1 MIRTGIFGGSFNP
14 VHNGHLAI
22 ADAICQRGLVDELW
36 LMVSPQNPLKE
47 NTTLMDDDFRLRLA
61 QIATKGYPHIKVS
74 DFEFHLPRPSYTYN
88 TLLRLKEAY
97 PERRF
102 TVIIGADNWTN
113 FSKWYK
119 ADTLIRD
126 YDFIVYPRQGYSVKK
141 QELPPNVHLL
151 DMPLYNVSSTEIR
164 RRLSNNENISD
175 FVDANV
181 EKEIKSFLTKQQHK
195 RKSLPDGR

>member
-61 QIATKGYPHIKVS
+61 QIATKGHPHIKVS

-126 YDFIVYPRQGYSVKK
+126 YDFILYPRQGYSVKK

>member
-61 QIATKGYPHIKVS
+61 QIATKGHPHIKVS

>member
-61 QIATKGYPHIKVS
+61 QIATKGHPHIKVS

-97 PERRF
+97 PERSF

>member
-61 QIATKGYPHIKVS
+61 QIATKGHPHIKVS

-126 YDFIVYPRQGYSVKK
+126 YDFIVYPRQGYSVKE
-141 QELPPNVHLL
+141 QQLPPNVHLL

>member
-61 QIATKGYPHIKVS
+61 QIATKGHPHIKVS

-88 TLLRLKEAY
+88 TLFRLKEAY
-97 PERRF
+97 PERKF